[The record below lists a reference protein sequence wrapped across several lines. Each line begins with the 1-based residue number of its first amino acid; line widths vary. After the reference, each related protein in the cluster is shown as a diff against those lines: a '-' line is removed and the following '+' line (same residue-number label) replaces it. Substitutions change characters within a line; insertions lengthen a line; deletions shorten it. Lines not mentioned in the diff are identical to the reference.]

1 MNVSQSTQV
10 ERVGGKMAIIKTIR
24 RTAIIFMLDITDKL
38 KQKQVFVTNQICILP
53 MPTP

>member
-10 ERVGGKMAIIKTIR
+10 ESVGGKMAIIKTIR

-38 KQKQVFVTNQICILP
+38 KQKQVFVNNQICILSLP
-53 MPTP
+53 P